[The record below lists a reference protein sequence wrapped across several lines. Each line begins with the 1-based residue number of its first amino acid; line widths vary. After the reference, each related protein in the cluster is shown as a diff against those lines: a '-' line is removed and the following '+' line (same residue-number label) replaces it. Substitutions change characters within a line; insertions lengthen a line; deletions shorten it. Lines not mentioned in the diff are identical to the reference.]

1 MSDGQDL
8 DWKDQENLNHEHIH
22 GCSCCRCP
30 SGAQELGGS
39 CSKAA
44 GWCENR
50 DGDSGMLHWHV
61 CQYYCPSRRAPKG
74 EEKREGEE
82 GHFCSAPRTSTFLL
96 LLFLT
101 PQLSLLFS
109 SLPCDVSW
117 DNAGINSQFHTWNR
131 QGRQRK
137 QDLPFSTQ
145 IIALQSSA
153 RFSLLCRVQS
163 TSIPKV
169 HTDLRL
175 FQALAAALLYL
186 LLLFFFSSWGF

>member
-1 MSDGQDL
+1 MST
-8 DWKDQENLNHEHIH
+8 
-22 GCSCCRCP
+22 P
-30 SGAQELGGS
+30 MGAPVAGAPQGHKSLVKLLKGSWLVWELGWGFWNAL
-39 CSKAA
+39 CTLEA
-44 GWCENR
+44 N
-50 DGDSGMLHWHV
+50 
-61 CQYYCPSRRAPKG
+61 PSAHPGGLPKERRKD
-74 EEKREGEE
+74 EE
-82 GHFCSAPRTSTFLL
+82 GQLCSAPRTPTFP

-101 PQLSLLFS
+101 PQLSLFFS

-117 DNAGINSQFHTWNR
+117 DNAGMTSQFHTWSR

-145 IIALQSSA
+145 IIALQSPA

-175 FQALAAALLYL
+175 FQALAAASLYL
-186 LLLFFFSSWGF
+186 LLFIYFYFFFILGLLKLMGG